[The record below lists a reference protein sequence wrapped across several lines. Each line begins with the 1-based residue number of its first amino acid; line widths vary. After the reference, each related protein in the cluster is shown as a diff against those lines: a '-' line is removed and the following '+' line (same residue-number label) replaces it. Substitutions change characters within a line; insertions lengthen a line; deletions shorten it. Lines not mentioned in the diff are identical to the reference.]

1 MIIRASIHRSWCLL
15 VLPSLAALAFLNAIT
30 LANADEGARKPVKPD
45 DPRLQTLRRQF
56 VLKKLDAVEKELL
69 QVQSDRRRAQVET
82 RLFEARLK
90 ETKEIVISDP
100 LLEQALLQDPFY
112 LKYREDTGKLERDI
126 QATIKAVGA
135 EKAGPILAD
144 LRKKLVAAQKD
155 LAARREELLGPVREE
170 LRKQAKAEGQAKLA
184 EFQDRIKL
192 LKELEAAL
200 TEEAERIRLEV
211 IQMEEEA
218 KKDGKSAIPLGDGDR
233 LAWAGGPKK

>member
-100 LLEQALLQDPFY
+100 LLEQALLQDLFY
-112 LKYREDTGKLERDI
+112 LKYREDIGKLERDI
-126 QATIKAVGA
+126 QDTIRAVGA

-144 LRKKLVAAQKD
+144 L
-155 LAARREELLGPVREE
+155 
-170 LRKQAKAEGQAKLA
+170 
-184 EFQDRIKL
+184 
-192 LKELEAAL
+192 
-200 TEEAERIRLEV
+200 
-211 IQMEEEA
+211 
-218 KKDGKSAIPLGDGDR
+218 
-233 LAWAGGPKK
+233 